1 MKKMNIVKIIGIAVA
16 ALVVILFLCIA
27 YIYFFLPNIPVQ
39 DLKVEVTPGR
49 VERGK
54 YLANHVT
61 VCMDCH
67 STRDW
72 SKFSGPPVPGT
83 EGKGGEKFDQTM
95 GFPGKFFSP
104 NITPF
109 SLASWSD
116 GEIFRAITSG
126 VGKGDRPF
134 FPVMPY
140 TYYGQ
145 LDKEDIYSIIA
156 YLRTLPTI
164 EYKAPDSD
172 PDFPMNIILHM
183 IPGKAA
189 PSVKP
194 EKSDTL
200 AYGQYLVKAAG
211 CIECHTK
218 DKKGQI
224 IKELAFS
231 GGREFKMP
239 DGLLVTPNI
248 TPDKETGIGNW
259 TRDDFIKRFKAYD
272 LATYAPPAINKGDL
286 MTVMPWTMYAGMDTT
301 DLCSVYKALMALK
314 PMSNKVVRWMP
325 YK

>member
-1 MKKMNIVKIIGIAVA
+1 MKRFSTGKIIGVVVT
-16 ALVVILFLCIA
+16 ALVVILFLCVA
-27 YIYFFLPNIPVQ
+27 YIYFILPNVPVQ
-39 DLKVEVTPGR
+39 ELKVVVTPER

-72 SKFSGPPVPGT
+72 SKFSGPPMPGT
-83 EGKGGEKFDQTM
+83 EGRGGEKFDQTM
-95 GFPGKFFSP
+95 GFPGKFYSP

-109 SLASWSD
+109 GLASWSD
-116 GEIFRAITSG
+116 GEILRAITSG
-126 VGKGDRPF
+126 VGKGNRPF

-156 YLRTLPTI
+156 YLRTLPQI
-164 EYKAPDSD
+164 DYKAPVSE

-183 IPGKAA
+183 IPGKAHF
-189 PSVKP
+189 SVKP
-194 EKSDTL
+194 SGSDTL

-218 DKKGQI
+218 DKQGQI
-224 IKELAFS
+224 IKDLAFS
-231 GGREFKMP
+231 GGREFQMP
-239 DGLLVTPNI
+239 GGLLVTPNI

-259 TRDDFIKRFKAYD
+259 TREDFIKRFRGYA
-272 LATYAPPAINKGDL
+272 LTTYIPPVINKGDL
-286 MTVMPWTMYAGMDTT
+286 MTIMPWTMYAGMDST
-301 DLCSVYKALMALK
+301 DLVSVYQALKALK
-314 PMSNKVVRWMP
+314 PMNNKVVRWMP

>member
-1 MKKMNIVKIIGIAVA
+1 MKNFKIGKIIGLAIA
-16 ALVVILFLCIA
+16 ALILILFICIA
-27 YIYFFLPNIPVQ
+27 YIYFFLPNIAVE
-39 DLKVEVTPGR
+39 DLKVDITPER

-54 YLANHVT
+54 YLANHVM

-72 SKFSGPPVPGT
+72 SKFSGPPVPGS

-95 GFPGKFFSP
+95 GFPGMFFSP

-109 SLASWSD
+109 SIASWSD

-126 VGKGDRPF
+126 VGKDGKPF

-140 TYYGQ
+140 PYYGQ
-145 LDKEDIYSIIA
+145 LDKEDIYCIIA
-156 YLRTLPTI
+156 YLRTLPSI
-164 EYKAPDSD
+164 EYKAPDSEA
-172 PDFPMNIILHM
+172 DFPMNIILHM
-183 IPGKAA
+183 IPGEPAFSA
-189 PSVKP
+189 RP

-200 AYGQYLVKAAG
+200 AYGRYLVKAAG

-239 DGLLVTPNI
+239 DGMLFSSNL
-248 TPDKETGIGNW
+248 TPDMETGIGSW
-259 TRDDFIKRFKAYD
+259 TREAFIMRFKAYD
-272 LATYAPPAINKGDL
+272 LSNYTPASINKGDM
-286 MTVMPWTMYAGMDTT
+286 MTTMPWTMYAGMDTA
-301 DLCSVYKALMALK
+301 DLSSMYHALMTNK
-314 PMSNKVVRWMP
+314 PINNKIVRWIP